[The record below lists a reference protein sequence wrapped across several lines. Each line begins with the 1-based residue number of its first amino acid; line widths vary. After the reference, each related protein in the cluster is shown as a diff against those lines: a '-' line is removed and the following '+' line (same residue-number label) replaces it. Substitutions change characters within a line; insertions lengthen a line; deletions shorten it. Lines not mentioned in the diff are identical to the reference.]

1 MKTKECVMKK
11 GDHVSFRAKVVL
23 MIILA
28 MVAVSTGTVVSVG
41 FEMQRI
47 LTEKNKS
54 DIASIKKIIDSRVD
68 KVLREIK
75 GFSVLISKDATLIKG
90 LENDD
95 TAALQEYGKDII
107 TKMKLD
113 FITLVN
119 SEGQVVARGHSAKH
133 GDSQKKKFIVQQAMD
148 GNIAVGIARG
158 NLIKFSFRAAAP
170 VYDGEKILGVV
181 LLGYNLSSL
190 PFVDGIKKDMGV
202 ECTVFDHDTRV
213 ATTITDKSGKR
224 FLDST
229 LGNRAILQSVL
240 DKGLPYEGENELLGA
255 MFDTLYWPVQ
265 DLKGNIE
272 GMMFIGKDRHQI
284 NNDIGHLIVL
294 LSCVIFGIALLVT
307 IITLLYAGK
316 LTKPVKTCTLF
327 AKEIAQGNLESVINV
342 NSNDDLGTLAQALQT
357 MVVKLKELIAEARQ
371 EKDQA
376 QIEKKKADQATR
388 EAEAAKEEGEK
399 ARALVMRQAAEAI
412 EGMVERLTS
421 ASEELAAQ
429 SEEITQGTELQSTR
443 TQETA
448 TAVDQMNATVLEVAK
463 NASHASEASE
473 EAKHNAI
480 DGEKIVADAV
490 AAITKVQKQV
500 TQMKGNL
507 DKLGS
512 QADGIGQVMNVI
524 SDIADQTNLLALN
537 AAIEAAR
544 AGDAGR
550 GFAVVADEVRKLA
563 EKTMQAT
570 KEVGQAVKNIQEGT
584 TSNISDMDATVQ
596 LVTDTTD
603 LASRAGN
610 ALHEI
615 VASSDTMSQQI
626 TSIATASEEQS
637 AASEEISRSVEDINR
652 VTMETAQ
659 GMQQTQEATSEL
671 AGLAAQLGNIVQ
683 EFRSN

>member
-1 MKTKECVMKK
+1 MKK
-11 GDHVSFRAKVVL
+11 GIHVSFRAKVIL

-28 MVAVSTGTVVSVG
+28 MVAVSMGTVLSVG

-68 KVLREIK
+68 SVLLEIK
-75 GFSVLISKDATLIKG
+75 GFSTLISRDRALIKG
-90 LENDD
+90 LENND

-107 TKMKLD
+107 ARLKLD

-119 SEGQVVARGHSAKH
+119 SNGQVVARGHSSKH
-133 GDSQKKKFIVQQAMD
+133 GDSQKKKFIVQQAMN
-148 GNIAVGIARG
+148 GNISVGIARG

-190 PFVDGIKKDMGV
+190 PFVDGIKKDMGI
-202 ECTVFDHDTRV
+202 ECTIFDHDTRV
-213 ATTITDKSGKR
+213 ATTISDNSGKR
-224 FLDST
+224 VLDTT
-229 LGNRAILQSVL
+229 LKNPAILQTVL
-240 DKGLPYEGENELLGA
+240 QEGQAYEGENELFGS
-255 MFDTLYWPVQ
+255 MFDTIYWPVQ
-265 DLKGNIE
+265 DIEGNIE
-272 GMMFIGKDRHQI
+272 GMMFIGKDRH
-284 NNDIGHLIVL
+284 LITDNIKDLMLL
-294 LSCVIFGIALLVT
+294 LSCVIFGIALLITAVT
-307 IITLLYAGK
+307 LIYAGK

-327 AKEIAQGNLESVINV
+327 AKDIAQGNLESIIDVT
-342 NSNDDLGTLAQALQT
+342 SNDDLGVLAKALQT
-357 MVVKLKELIAEARQ
+357 MVAKLKELIGQAQQ
-371 EKDQA
+371 EKAQA
-376 QIEKKKADQATR
+376 QAEKEKADGAML
-388 EAEAAKEEGEK
+388 EAKAAKEEAEK
-399 ARALVMRQAAEAI
+399 ARAQGMIQAAEAI
-412 EGMVERLTS
+412 EGIVERLTS

-429 SEEITQGTELQSTR
+429 SEEITQGTEVQSMR
-443 TQETA
+443 TQETV
-448 TAVDQMNATVLEVAK
+448 TAVEQMNATVLEVAK
-463 NASHASEASE
+463 NASHASEASK
-473 EAKHNAI
+473 EAKNNAV

-490 AAITKVQKQV
+490 AAINKVQKQV

-584 TSNISDMDATVQ
+584 TSNISEMDATVQ
-596 LVTDTTD
+596 LVTETTD
-603 LASRAGN
+603 FASRAGN

-626 TSIATASEEQS
+626 TSIATASEQQS

-652 VTMETAQ
+652 VTLETAQ
-659 GMQQTQEATSEL
+659 GMQQTQEATTEL
-671 AGLAAQLGNIVQ
+671 AGLAGQLGSIVQ
-683 EFRSN
+683 DFRSN